1 MHQGRFNPTGFN
13 CMGVFLL
20 SYRHF

>member
-1 MHQGRFNPTGFN
+1 MQQGHFNPTGFN